1 MHIVPHIVVVE
12 GRYCA
17 SEVKQRYKVAIQSSK
32 LHT

>member
-1 MHIVPHIVVVE
+1 MHIVPQIVVE